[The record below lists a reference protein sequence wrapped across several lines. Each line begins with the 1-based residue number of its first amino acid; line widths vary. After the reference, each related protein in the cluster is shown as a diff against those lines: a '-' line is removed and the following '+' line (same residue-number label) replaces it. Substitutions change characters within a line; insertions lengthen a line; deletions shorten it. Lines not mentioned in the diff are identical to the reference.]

1 MENKVAFVLSDEEKT
16 QVMDAV
22 GVLTA
27 VLEPKL
33 TNLSADDKKELPK
46 MGDKTVA
53 FVEKSLEYAEQ
64 YPNYIPD
71 FINVAEAKI
80 DLQSVRALRQL
91 FLPLERITNEIDSTI
106 TLAGSE
112 AFSSSL
118 SIYKV
123 LKNAAV
129 MGQAGASEATADLSS
144 RFPGKK
150 RTNAETAK

>member
-1 MENKVAFVLSDEEKT
+1 MENKVSFVLSEEENT
-16 QVMDAV
+16 QIMDALN
-22 GVLTA
+22 VLTS

-33 TNLSADDKKELPK
+33 THLSAADKKELPK

-64 YPNYIPD
+64 YPNYIPS
-71 FINVAEAKI
+71 FIDINEAKI
-80 DLQSVRALRQL
+80 DLQSVRKLRQL
-91 FLPLERITNEIDSTI
+91 FLPLERITNGVDSTI

-129 MGQAGASEATADLSS
+129 MGQSGASEAAADLGS

-150 RTNAETAK
+150 KTNAETAE

>member
-1 MENKVAFVLSDEEKT
+1 MENKVTFVLSDEEKT

-46 MGDKTVA
+46 MGDKTVS

-64 YPNYIPD
+64 YPDYIPA
-71 FINVAEAKI
+71 FINVAEAKV

-150 RTNAETAK
+150 RTSTETAE

>member
-1 MENKVAFVLSDEEKT
+1 MENKVSFKLTDEEKK
-16 QVMDAV
+16 QVKDAL
-22 GVLTA
+22 GVLTS

-33 TNLSADDKKELPK
+33 VSLSASDKKELPK

-64 YPNYIPD
+64 YPD
-71 FINVAEAKI
+71 FVPNFIDVNESKI
-80 DLQSVRALRQL
+80 DLQSVRVLRQF
-91 FLPLERITNEIDSTI
+91 FLPLERITNLVDSTI

-118 SIYKV
+118 SIYKI
-123 LKNAAV
+123 LKNAAA
-129 MGQAGASEATADLSS
+129 MGQPGAAEATADLSN

-150 RTNAETAK
+150 RTTTETVE